1 MKILFVSDFPIQ
13 GSGYFHIA
21 VNTCIEL
28 TKQGHEV
35 RALGINYKGEE
46 HHFPF
51 QINPI
56 AQAGFVGQIR
66 AFAHNMYKEKL
77 FEHMIVALDITHQLQ
92 IVLAGEQLGFPVSGI
107 FPLEA
112 PPLTNAWAMGL
123 MQLKHR
129 FVISQ
134 FAEDEFT
141 RLGIEA
147 HHLPIP
153 VDTAFWRASTFEE
166 RAMLKK
172 AMGIEVD
179 RKVVL
184 QVADNQERKNL
195 SLAADIIA
203 KTPDV
208 VYMIVTRRDSP
219 AGWILDD
226 LYTVKGIRDRVM
238 IFDRGMEV
246 KRLWSLYA
254 IADAF
259 LMSSKAEGLGMPVL
273 EAMSCGIPVVA
284 PDHTSFREH
293 LSKGRG
299 YLYDVKFEYLD
310 VFGNEMR
317 YFGDATSGSIALTCA
332 LQEHDAFAEGAARAY
347 VEKRSWDRVGDIL
360 CKYLTS

>member
-1 MKILFVSDFPIQ
+1 VKILFVSDFPIQ

-28 TKQGHEV
+28 TKRGHEV

-56 AQAGFVGQIR
+56 GQAEFVGQIR
-66 AFAHNMYKEKL
+66 AFAHNMYREKL

-92 IVLAGEQLGFPVSGI
+92 LVLTAEQLGFPISGI

-112 PPLTNAWAMGL
+112 PPLTNTWAMGL
-123 MQLKHR
+123 MQLKNR

-153 VDTAFWRASTFEE
+153 VDTAFWRASTEDE
-166 RAMLKK
+166 KAMLRK
-172 AMGIEVD
+172 AMGID
-179 RKVVL
+179 ADKRVVL

-208 VYMIVTRRDSP
+208 IYLIVTRRNSP

-226 LYTVKGIRDRVM
+226 LYNEKGIRDRVM
-238 IFDRGMEV
+238 VFDRGMEV
-246 KRLWSLYA
+246 KKLWSLYA

-284 PDHTSFREH
+284 PDHTSFHEH
-293 LSKGRG
+293 LSWGRG
-299 YLYDVKFEYLD
+299 YLYKTKFEYLD

-317 YFGDATSGSIALTCA
+317 YFGDVEDGVVNLEAALRTGTSYCTGDTR
-332 LQEHDAFAEGAARAY
+332 EY
-347 VEKRSWDRVGDIL
+347 VEKRNWAMVGDIL